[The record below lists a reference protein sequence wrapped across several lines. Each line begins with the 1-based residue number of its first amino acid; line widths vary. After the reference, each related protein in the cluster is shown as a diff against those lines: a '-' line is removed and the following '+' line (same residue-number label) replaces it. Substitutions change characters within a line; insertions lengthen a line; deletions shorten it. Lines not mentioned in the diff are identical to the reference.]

1 MTDNWRIIIDDLSGT
16 EIRQLLQQHFDSM
29 LAYSPRGSC
38 HFLDFEGLKSPDV
51 TFWSIHMG
59 PDLAGCGALRILDAD
74 HGEIKSMRTADA
86 FLRRGVA
93 ARMLGHIIDEAR
105 ARNLNRLSLETGSSV
120 PFAPAIAL
128 YRRFGFDDC
137 PPFGGYRADSFNRFL
152 TRTL

>member
-1 MTDNWRIIIDDLSGT
+1 MTDNWRIIIDDLSGAG
-16 EIRQLLQQHFDSM
+16 IRQLLQQHFDSM
-29 LAYSPRGSC
+29 LAYSPRSSC

-59 PDLAGCGALRILDAD
+59 PDLAGCGALRILDAH

-86 FLRRGVA
+86 FLRRGAA

-105 ARNLNRLSLETGSSV
+105 ARNLNRLSLETGSSA

-137 PPFGGYRADSFNRFL
+137 PPFGGYRADSFSRFL